1 MTRYMTKMACV
12 LAVVALTAC
21 GTKPAPDFRGRW
33 KPINTVDESPRPI
46 PLQPVQRFV
55 VSPADRS
62 LKHVVQRW
70 AEASGRR
77 AAYRAPTDFSIHLD
91 ATKVSAATIETAV
104 AQLSSAYAAEGIRVE
119 LQPALI
125 VVTGGSARGTTAA
138 SADAGGSH

>member
-1 MTRYMTKMACV
+1 MTRYTMMVSCA

-33 KPINTVDESPRPI
+33 KPVNTLDESPRPI
-46 PLQPVQRFV
+46 PLQPVQRFA

-62 LKHVVQRW
+62 LKNVVERW

-91 ATKVSAATIETAV
+91 AAKVSASTIETAV
-104 AQLSSAYAAEGIRVE
+104 AQLSSAYANEGIRVE
-119 LQPALI
+119 LQPSLI
-125 VVTGGSARGTTAA
+125 VVTGAA
-138 SADAGGSH
+138 PGPSTSADAGGSH